1 MAAVRP
7 LAGVSVYPRVT
18 PPWALAWR
26 LAFGQLVAWG
36 VLYYAFT
43 VIVGPMQA
51 ATGWS
56 RAFLNAGITVGFL
69 AWGLCAYPAGV
80 WIHRHGARGLMTSA
94 SVTGGLALALIGLTT
109 SPVGYILAWTLL
121 GAAMAGLLYEPA
133 FAVVM
138 SRFGARYH
146 TGITVITLVG
156 GLASTVFLPT
166 AQGLVA
172 RVGWQQA
179 LIVLGVFQAVF
190 GAALHWF
197 GVPPQEHAPRVE
209 GSTVARSLFRAWSL
223 PEWRDSRF
231 AGMAL
236 WFAAHAATFSGTM
249 MLLVPV
255 VQQAGLSNESIVGA
269 LMFFGPMQVAGR
281 LVLMGVIGRHSALH
295 LARWAMVALVASLAL
310 LTVARPSFTVL
321 VMFAVLFGT
330 ANGVMT
336 ILRGTSV
343 GEVFGRERYALL
355 SGALAL
361 PSVLT
366 RAAAPWMFAA
376 LWEQTGVYRA
386 VFGGALAC
394 AIVGAVGLYV
404 ASRRPHVGQ

>member
-1 MAAVRP
+1 MT
-7 LAGVSVYPRVT
+7 SDVT

-69 AWGLCAYPAGV
+69 AWGVCAYPAGV

-94 SVTGGLALALIGLTT
+94 SVAGGLALVLIALTT
-109 SPVGYILAWTLL
+109 VPVGYIVAWMLL

-138 SRFGARYH
+138 SRFGSHYH
-146 TGITVITLVG
+146 RGITVITLVG

-172 RVGWQQA
+172 LVGWQKA

-190 GAALHWF
+190 GAAVHWF
-197 GVPPQEHAPRVE
+197 GVPRHEVAPPAAGVT
-209 GSTVARSLFRAWSL
+209 GARTLFRAWAL
-223 PEWRDSRF
+223 PEWRDARF

-255 VQQAGLSNESIVGA
+255 VQQTGLSNESIVGA

-281 LVLMGVIGRHSALH
+281 LALMAVIGRHSALS
-295 LARWAMVALVASLAL
+295 LARWAMIVLAASLAL
-310 LTVARPSFTVL
+310 LTVARPGFTVL
-321 VMFAVLFGT
+321 VLFAVLFGT

-343 GEVFGRERYALL
+343 GEVFGRDRYALL
-355 SGALAL
+355 GGALAL
-361 PSVLT
+361 PSVLA
-366 RAAAPWMFAA
+366 RAAAPWALAA
-376 LWEQTGVYRA
+376 LWEQTGVGRA

-394 AIVGAVGLYV
+394 ALVGGVGLYV
-404 ASRRPHVGQ
+404 ASRRQSIAA

>member
-1 MAAVRP
+1 MTAA
-7 LAGVSVYPRVT
+7 AT
-18 PPWALAWR
+18 PPWVLAWR

-69 AWGLCAYPAGV
+69 AWGVCAFPAGV

-94 SVTGGLALALIGLTT
+94 SVAGGLALALIGLTT
-109 SPVGYILAWTLL
+109 APAGYMLAWMLL

-138 SRFGARYH
+138 SRFGSHYH
-146 TGITVITLVG
+146 RGITVITLVG

-172 RVGWQQA
+172 LVGWQHA

-190 GAALHWF
+190 GATLHWF
-197 GVPPQEHAPRVE
+197 GVPPHEVAPPAA
-209 GSTVARSLFRAWSL
+209 GASGARSLFRAWSL

-255 VQQAGLSNESIVGA
+255 VQQTGLSNESIVGA

-281 LVLMGVIGRHSALH
+281 LVLMGVIGRHSALS
-295 LARWAMVALVASLAL
+295 LARWAMIALVSSLAL
-310 LTVARPSFTVL
+310 LTVVRPGFTVL
-321 VMFAVLFGT
+321 VLFAVLFGS

-336 ILRGTSV
+336 ILRGTAV
-343 GEVFGRERYALL
+343 GEVFGRDRYALL

-361 PSVLT
+361 PSVLA
-366 RAAAPWMFAA
+366 RAAAPWALAA
-376 LWEQTGVYRA
+376 LWEQTGADRA

-394 AIVGAVGLYV
+394 ALVGGVGLYV
-404 ASRRPHVGQ
+404 ASRRPFPIS